1 MLYTV
6 NVRADEVTMGRKT
19 VEQMSFVLCFVL
31 RIVFFLFFIFCIQ
44 INFSLLA
51 TGLKCTFIN
60 MDKMF
65 SSALC

>member
-6 NVRADEVTMGRKT
+6 NVRADEVAMGRKT
-19 VEQMSFVLCFVL
+19 VEQMSFVWCFVL
-31 RIVFFLFFIFCIQ
+31 RIVFLVFFCIQ

-51 TGLKCTFIN
+51 TGLKCTLIN